1 MILKKVLNL
10 WKEYDKVILHS
21 EAIESGKNGLL
32 IYFFRTL
39 FRVL

>member
-10 WKEYDKVILHS
+10 WKLCDKVILYS
-21 EAIESGKNGLL
+21 EAIESGTNGLL
-32 IYFFRTL
+32 ICFFRTL